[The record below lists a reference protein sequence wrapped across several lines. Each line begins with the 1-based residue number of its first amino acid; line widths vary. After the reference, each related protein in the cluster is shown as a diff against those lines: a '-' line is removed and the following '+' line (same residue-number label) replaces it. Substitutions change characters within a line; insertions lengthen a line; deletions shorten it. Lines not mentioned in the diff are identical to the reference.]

1 MRLFLAS
8 AAWLFAVLA
17 IAADSSDCTTF
28 ISTQAGCCPPAS
40 SSTVYSAVDCHGC
53 SLATTTTGIHCMMV
67 CLPLSSLLP
76 AISSPN
82 TNPRFV
88 PPTHQP
94 PPEQQLSRL
103 ARSPRLAPTPSLG
116 LSPSAAPS
124 LCHPKRKSATLTA
137 TAVRWRLRRSAG
149 NLVLGR
155 FVGRGGRRLLARR
168 VLLPLRGVG
177 SEWGLM
183 VMLQGFDDV

>member
-76 AISSPN
+76 ATSYPD
-82 TNPRFV
+82 TYPRSA
-88 PPTHQP
+88 PPTQQP
-94 PPEQQLSRL
+94 PLEPQLSPL
-103 ARSPRLAPTPSLG
+103 ARNPRLAPTPSLG

-155 FVGRGGRRLLARR
+155 FVGRGGRRLLALRA
-168 VLLPLRGVG
+168 LLLLRGVG
-177 SEWGLM
+177 SECLDGN
-183 VMLQGFDDV
+183 VTRI